1 MYVTLDLACE
11 VRLERGGGQV
21 HFCIPTREP
30 RTEQEGVPGVWLH
43 RHRSP
48 HPVLPTPSDTCSHM
62 QLSGVPP
69 PSPWL
74 GSMAFST
81 TPAFS
86 HPQRHA
92 DTAGESPVSRLL
104 TTSDP
109 RHQNPRHL
117 PMLLPITDAHI
128 PAQTSAR
135 SPKGRVLG
143 GGIRLLPPLSFGVWR
158 KSPPASPPPQAP
170 RGGQPKAL
178 GPPLPWPP
186 TLTIARWQQGWPGGP
201 ASPTLF
207 NRLLGTIVPIL
218 GTNWL
223 PLPPPEVACGTL
235 GCQEGT

>member
-21 HFCIPTREP
+21 HFFIPTREP
-30 RTEQEGVPGVWLH
+30 WMEQEGVPGVWLH

-86 HPQRHA
+86 HPRRHA

-104 TTSDP
+104 TTSDA

-117 PMLLPITDAHI
+117 PMLLPITDMHVPAHSRTNI
-128 PAQTSAR
+128 CSLSKTTCSRWRDSPSAPSLLWCAEKEPTGLPATPGSTRRPAQ
-135 SPKGRVLG
+135 SPRASPSPAPHTDHHSLAAGLAQEVPR
-143 GGIRLLPPLSFGVWR
+143 PPLC
-158 KSPPASPPPQAP
+158 
-170 RGGQPKAL
+170 
-178 GPPLPWPP
+178 
-186 TLTIARWQQGWPGGP
+186 LT
-201 ASPTLF
+201 
-207 NRLLGTIVPIL
+207 
-218 GTNWL
+218 
-223 PLPPPEVACGTL
+223 
-235 GCQEGT
+235 GC